1 MPGSFDASLRSRI
14 DEINATINGWRPL
27 PTNPVE
33 FVDPEPFTGINTS
46 SAFLVKTG
54 DQIKIRTHY
63 KNDLNINYDLV
74 GTGDRIG
81 IGRDFLVMLY
91 RRLSAFK
98 KLLDDEAAKK

>member
-1 MPGSFDASLRSRI
+1 MPGSFDANLRSRI
-14 DEINATINGWRPL
+14 DEINATINRWRPL
-27 PTNPVE
+27 PANPVE
-33 FVDPEPFTGINTS
+33 FVDPESFTGDN
-46 SAFLVKTG
+46 FLVKTG

-63 KNDLNINYDLV
+63 KGDLNINYDLA

-91 RRLSAFK
+91 RRLGAFK